1 MISKELLD
9 YLDSQKDTKQVSQLA
24 KNFQGVI
31 ASLKDIKKEL
41 SSRLPELFMKD
52 DIDEIQKCI
61 NFGDELSKLIGEL
74 SKWGVS
80 AEGEEDIPEETAQTD
95 DGDIIHTKMKLQV
108 VDSNVCLKCGNML
121 INTKTPY
128 YKTVGEN
135 GKVIQSVVA
144 TYECPNCKNVY
155 IHRQMADLL
164 NESETNIELIRPE
177 EVRRVKL
184 VSVDRD
190 KKNSNTNQRV
200 ATVKKPEKACIFC
213 GKPVWGNTDY
223 CRDHSKYMK

>member
-61 NFGDELSKLIGEL
+61 NFGDELSKLIGEV

-95 DGDIIHTKMKLQV
+95 DGDIIHT
-108 VDSNVCLKCGNML
+108 
-121 INTKTPY
+121 
-128 YKTVGEN
+128 
-135 GKVIQSVVA
+135 
-144 TYECPNCKNVY
+144 
-155 IHRQMADLL
+155 
-164 NESETNIELIRPE
+164 
-177 EVRRVKL
+177 
-184 VSVDRD
+184 
-190 KKNSNTNQRV
+190 
-200 ATVKKPEKACIFC
+200 
-213 GKPVWGNTDY
+213 
-223 CRDHSKYMK
+223 